1 MLKNRRLILLP
12 VLLLAY
18 IPSSTFTQDGPNLS
32 DFNFTSASVLP
43 FFTYR
48 NTKYVIVAREAHESS
63 RGTYDDFGGG
73 REENENHPLITA
85 AREFFEEAIL
95 QLTIGLTIEEIQNYI
110 NNTKNIIHIIAY
122 SRHEN
127 KKSVTYI
134 IRFDDYKSQLL
145 NNFYTALQQTTQEPY
160 KEKDR
165 IAIIKWNTLKRTMRR
180 SKDTK
185 DVKVKACE
193 LHPKTGIL
201 NEKYITLRS
210 CFVKKLRPFFLHTY
224 YKRGLDKKTR
234 FYNQEKKN
242 HLNQCSK

>member
-1 MLKNRRLILLP
+1 MLKNRHLTLLTILLL
-12 VLLLAY
+12 VY
-18 IPSSTFTQDGPNLS
+18 IPSSTFTQEGQNLS

-48 NTKYVIVAREAHESS
+48 NTKYVILAREAHGSS

-85 AREFFEEAIL
+85 TREFFEEAIL
-95 QLTIGLTIEEIQNYI
+95 QLTIGLTIEEAQIYI

-122 SRHEN
+122 SRHGN
-127 KKSVTYI
+127 KKNITYI
-134 IRFDDYKSQLL
+134 IRFDDYKDQLL
-145 NNFYTALQQTTQEPY
+145 NNFYTALKQVIEDPY

-165 IAIIKWNTLKRTMRR
+165 IAIVKWNTLKRAMRR

-193 LHPKTGIL
+193 RHPKTGIL
-201 NEKYITLRS
+201 NEKYIILRS
-210 CFVKKLRPFFLHTY
+210 CFVKKLRPFFLHTH
-224 YKRGLDKKTR
+224 YKRGLNKKMR
-234 FYNQEKKN
+234 FFIAKK
-242 HLNQCSK
+242 QKIT